1 MPQIHMYCKFVHL
14 GTRLTSAVTTKAT
27 FVIVSQVGKT
37 IHCCLCA
44 FIAVIIG
51 EADQELVCF
60 ADKLQP
66 MVCAFLVSLSHTKWL
81 NITEELANK

>member
-1 MPQIHMYCKFVHL
+1 MYCKFVHF

-27 FVIVSQVGKT
+27 FVVVSKVAKT

-44 FIAVIIG
+44 FIIG

-60 ADKLQP
+60 ADKLHP
-66 MVCAFLVSLSHTKWL
+66 MVCALLVPLTHKVAKYTRRVS
-81 NITEELANK
+81 

>member
-1 MPQIHMYCKFVHL
+1 MYCKFVHL

-27 FVIVSQVGKT
+27 FVVVSKVAKT

-44 FIAVIIG
+44 FIIAVIIG

-66 MVCAFLVSLSHTKWL
+66 MVCAFLVSLSHTKRL